1 MPGAALRPLRPWWP
15 QPEAA
20 AAAPSRPPPAPGA
33 WVAGGMLA
41 GQGGG
46 VGWGGV
52 VLLRPPCEPPGT
64 ARQPDLYLT
73 FLDLRSMRMTW
84 VLVCAAAQH
93 LGASTPAGHP
103 LTPKHQ
109 SMAPPLTSL
118 GVLPGASRLVVTCI
132 CPSSSSLGAQQAT
145 AYSVPGGG
153 RRCPLT
159 RLSCRLSSRCSIRRF
174 HGLVPRD
181 KLAGVQQALQGA
193 LQAPTC

>member
-118 GVLPGASRLVVTCI
+118 GVLSGASRLAH
-132 CPSSSSLGAQQAT
+132 L
-145 AYSVPGGG
+145 Y
-153 RRCPLT
+153 
-159 RLSCRLSSRCSIRRF
+159 LS
-174 HGLVPRD
+174 
-181 KLAGVQQALQGA
+181 
-193 LQAPTC
+193 